1 MKGLNKI
8 ALVTAIAAAPFAAH
22 ADLKAM
28 DDSAMGNITGQAGVT
43 IELETQ
49 VSIGTFTYTDE
60 GSFNVHGIEI
70 GGSGLAGG
78 TGTNLLDDLKIDIDV
93 ASDGDAV
100 IHVGSISGNPI
111 DWGMTADSMTLTA
124 HADDAAQDSTTL
136 ISNLSGHGNLA
147 QLDIRVDTATDHLQL
162 DVAFNVVDMDFDVE
176 FLGVGIRDLAIYGG
190 QFFEQGPGGGLPALF
205 AVADVEVYKGDG
217 LGDSPQED
225 VLRIDVNDI
234 TMDMSIGAIEI
245 GTLADGS
252 AASIGSIAMDNLTI
266 SNTTLAVYGH

>member
-60 GSFNVHGIEI
+60 GSFNVNNIVI
-70 GGSGLAGG
+70 GGSGVAGG
-78 TGTNLLDDLKIDIDV
+78 TGTNLLDDLAIDIDV
-93 ASDGDAV
+93 EADGDAF
-100 IHVGSISGNPI
+100 IHVKSLSGAPI
-111 DWGMTADSMTLTA
+111 DWGMTAGSMELVA
-124 HADDAAQDSTTL
+124 ADGSQSTTL
-136 ISNLSGHGNLA
+136 VSNLSGHGNLA
-147 QLDIRVDTATDHLQL
+147 QLDIRVDTATDQLQL

-176 FLGVGIRDLAIYGG
+176 FLGVGIRDMMIMGG
-190 QFFEQGPGGGLPALF
+190 QFFEGDQGLAGMF
-205 AVADVEVYKGDG
+205 AVADVDVYKGSSFG
-217 LGDSPQED
+217 PTPKAD
-225 VLRIDVNDI
+225 VLRIDINDI

-245 GTLADGS
+245 GG
-252 AASIGSIAMDNLTI
+252 ASIGSVALDNLTI
-266 SNTTLAVYGH
+266 SNTKLAVYGH

>member
-1 MKGLNKI
+1 MK
-8 ALVTAIAAAPFAAH
+8 AL
-22 ADLKAM
+22 
-28 DDSAMGNITGQAGVT
+28 DDTTMGNVTGQAGVT

-60 GSFNVHGIEI
+60 GSFNVNYIVI
-70 GGSGLAGG
+70 CSSVVAGRA
-78 TGTNLLDDLKIDIDV
+78 GTNLLDDLKIDIDV
-93 ASDGDAV
+93 EADGDAF
-100 IHVGSISGNPI
+100 IHVGSISGAPI
-111 DWGMTADSMTLTA
+111 DWGMTAGSMELVA
-124 HADDAAQDSTTL
+124 ADGSESTTL

-176 FLGVGIRDLAIYGG
+176 FLGVGIRDLAIMGG
-190 QFFEQGPGGGLPALF
+190 TYFEALAGSASMDSAALF
-205 AVADVEVYKGDG
+205 AVADVEVYKGNG
-217 LGDSPQED
+217 LTGSSQTD

-234 TMDMSIGAIEI
+234 TMDLSIGAIEI